1 MIITGEHGN
10 AYFGLTKPDSISTYS
25 YPYTLHPN
33 ITLPPVSLKWDKDR
47 EMNTHVFVHTY
58 AFTVL
63 YMCVCVFVCMYI
75 YICVYTCL
83 YIHSTFDEIMI
94 LAKLTPSCCGIKA
107 GVGSR

>member
-25 YPYTLHPN
+25 YPYALHPT
-33 ITLPPVSLKWDKDR
+33 ITLPHVSLKCDKDR

-63 YMCVCVFVCMYI
+63 YMCVCV
-75 YICVYTCL
+75 CVYVYTYMC
-83 YIHSTFDEIMI
+83 IHACISI
-94 LAKLTPSCCGIKA
+94 LPLMK
-107 GVGSR
+107 